1 MTAEELLKE
10 SRCVAV
16 SACLL
21 GENCKYDGRNN
32 FNSKISTLL
41 ADKKCIAVCP
51 EVLGGLSIPRKPCE
65 IKDGKVISNDG
76 SDVTAFFK
84 AGALKALKII
94 QENGADAVLLQPRS
108 PSCGSV
114 QIYDGN
120 FSKRLIDGQGIFAKL
135 LSEKGIKIIDAG
147 ELLKDD

>member
-21 GENCKYDGRNN
+21 GENCRYDGGNN
-32 FNSKISTLL
+32 FNSKISSLL
-41 ADKKCIAVCP
+41 ADKKYAAVCP

-76 SDVTAFFK
+76 SDVTAFFE

-94 QENGADAVLLQPRS
+94 QESGADTALLQPRS

-114 QIYDGN
+114 QIYDGS

-135 LSEKGIKIIDAG
+135 LSENGIKIIDAG
-147 ELLKDD
+147 KLLKDD

>member
-21 GENCKYDGRNN
+21 GENCRYDGGNN

-41 ADKKCIAVCP
+41 ADKKYVAVCP
-51 EVLGGLSIPRKPCE
+51 EVLGGLPIPRKPCE
-65 IKDGKVISNDG
+65 IKDGKVIDNEG
-76 SDVTAFFK
+76 TDVTAFFE
-84 AGALKALKII
+84 AGARKALKII
-94 QENGADAVLLQPRS
+94 QESGADTALLQPRS

-114 QIYDGN
+114 QIYDGS
-120 FSKRLIDGQGIFAKL
+120 FSKRLVDGQGIFAKL
-135 LSEKGIKIIDAG
+135 LSANGIKIIDAG
-147 ELLKDD
+147 RLLKDD

>member
-41 ADKKCIAVCP
+41 ADKKYVAVCP

-76 SDVTAFFK
+76 SDVTAFFE

-94 QENGADAVLLQPRS
+94 QESGADTALLQPRS

-114 QIYDGN
+114 QIYDGS
-120 FSKRLIDGQGIFAKL
+120 FSKRLVDGQGIFAKL
-135 LSEKGIKIIDAG
+135 LSANGIKIIDAG
-147 ELLKDD
+147 KLLKDD

>member
-1 MTAEELLKE
+1 M
-10 SRCVAV
+10 
-16 SACLL
+16 
-21 GENCKYDGRNN
+21 
-32 FNSKISTLL
+32 
-41 ADKKCIAVCP
+41 
-51 EVLGGLSIPRKPCE
+51 LGGLSIPRKPCE
-65 IKDGKVISNDG
+65 IKDGKVISNEG
-76 SDVTAFFK
+76 SDVTALFE

-94 QENGADAVLLQPRS
+94 QENGADAALLQPRS

-114 QIYDGN
+114 QIYDGS

>member
-10 SRCVAV
+10 SCCAAV

-21 GENCKYDGRNN
+21 GENCRYDGGNN
-32 FNSKISTLL
+32 FSSKILTLL
-41 ADKKCIAVCP
+41 ADKKYVAVCP

-76 SDVTAFFK
+76 SDVTAFFE

-94 QENGADAVLLQPRS
+94 QENGADTALLQPRS

-114 QIYDGN
+114 QIYDGS

-135 LSEKGIKIIDAG
+135 LSENGIKIIDAG
-147 ELLKDD
+147 ELLKDN